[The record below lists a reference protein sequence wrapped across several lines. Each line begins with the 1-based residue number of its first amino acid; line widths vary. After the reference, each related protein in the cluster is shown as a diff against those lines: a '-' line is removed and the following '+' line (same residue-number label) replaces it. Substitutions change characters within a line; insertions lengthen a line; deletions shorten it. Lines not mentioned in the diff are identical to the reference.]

1 MNSLIIIEYM
11 CNKLLLTI
19 LKKLYEFN
27 NSDSI
32 EKNKSFY
39 LFKIVSLQPILEKKS
54 MTNIGE

>member
-39 LFKIVSLQPILEKKS
+39 LFKIVSLLPILEKKV
-54 MTNIGE
+54 

>member
-27 NSDSI
+27 NSDSF